1 MTAAAEA
8 WPLKHVQGDGA
19 AILLYGPP
27 HMSTAPI
34 DSPRPTIR
42 DVARLAAVSIKTVSR
57 VINDQQ
63 YVSADKRDRV
73 RQVMLDIGFQPNQ
86 AARAL
91 AGHRSHQIA
100 LICDNPNPWYVY
112 EIQLGVRER
121 CARDNI
127 RMIAQPYDRASPTLL
142 DDIVALID
150 QAHPDGLVLAPP
162 ACDDVRVIAELDR
175 RGIPFVRLQPGAR
188 LDADLGSGP
197 SVAIDNDAAAFD
209 MTTYLLGLGH
219 RRIGF
224 VVGERS
230 YAASGQRLA
239 GHIRALGEAG
249 VDVDLTLIRQGE
261 FDVAS
266 GEAAGEALLSLA
278 EPPTAIFASSDDMA
292 AGVLAAAHRRGIAVP
307 AALSVAGFD
316 DGPTARIV
324 WPALTT
330 VRQPVRALANAA
342 TDLLLAPDGDLQPR
356 LLAHELVLRAS
367 TAAPKV
373 DGSRNG

>member
-1 MTAAAEA
+1 
-8 WPLKHVQGDGA
+8 
-19 AILLYGPP
+19 
-27 HMSTAPI
+27 MSTALT
-34 DSPRPTIR
+34 DTPRPTIR
-42 DVARLAAVSIKTVSR
+42 DVARLAGVSIKTVSR
-57 VINDQQ
+57 VMNDQQ

-73 RQVMLDIGFQPNQ
+73 RQVMLDIGFQPSQ

-121 CARDNI
+121 CARDKI

-162 ACDDVRVIAELDR
+162 ACDDVRVIAELER

-188 LDADLGSGP
+188 IDAGP
-197 SVAIDNDAAAFD
+197 SVAIDNDVAAFD
-209 MTTYLLGLGH
+209 MTTHLLGLGH

-249 VDVDLTLIRQGE
+249 VDVDLALIRQGE

-330 VRQPVRALANAA
+330 VRQPVRALAIAA
-342 TDLLLAPDGDLQPR
+342 TDLLLAPDGDRSPR
-356 LLAHELVLRAS
+356 RIAHELVLRAS
-367 TAAPKV
+367 TAAP
-373 DGSRNG
+373 NG

>member
-1 MTAAAEA
+1 MTTLTTET
-8 WPLKHVQGDGA
+8 PRLDR
-19 AILLYGPP
+19 
-27 HMSTAPI
+27 
-34 DSPRPTIR
+34 PRPTIR
-42 DVARLAAVSIKTVSR
+42 DVARLAGVSIKTVSR

-63 YVSADKRDRV
+63 YVSADKRERV
-73 RQVMLDIGFQPNQ
+73 RQVMVEIGFQPSH

-121 CARDNI
+121 CARDKI

-142 DDIVALID
+142 EDIVALID

-162 ACDDVRVIAELDR
+162 ACDDARVMEELGR
-175 RGIPFVRLQPGAR
+175 RGIPFVRLQPGTPRA
-188 LDADLGSGP
+188 AVP
-197 SVAIDNDAAAFD
+197 SVLIDNERAAFD
-209 MTTYLLGLGH
+209 MTGHLLGLGH

-224 VVGERS
+224 VVGDRS
-230 YAASGQRLA
+230 FAASGQRLA
-239 GHIRALGEAG
+239 GYIRALGEAG
-249 VDVDLTLIRQGE
+249 VEVDLDLIRQGQ

-266 GEAAGEALLSLA
+266 GEAAGEALLALP

-292 AGVLAAAHRRGIAVP
+292 AGVLAAAHRRGIRVP

-316 DGPTARIV
+316 DAPTARVV

-330 VRQPVRALANAA
+330 VRQPVRAMAGAA
-342 TDLLLAPDGDLQPR
+342 TDLLLGTQEPPLQR
-356 LLAHELVLRAS
+356 HVAHELVLRAS
-367 TAAPKV
+367 TEAPEV
-373 DGSRNG
+373 DHVTAG